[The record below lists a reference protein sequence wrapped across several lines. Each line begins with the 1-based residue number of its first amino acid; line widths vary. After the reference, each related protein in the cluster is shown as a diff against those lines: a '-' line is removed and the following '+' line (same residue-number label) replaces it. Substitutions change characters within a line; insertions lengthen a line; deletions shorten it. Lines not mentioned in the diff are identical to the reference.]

1 MKYLG
6 EFRSSWPNF
15 LGATLG
21 VALGSAL
28 NHYLMSLF
36 GPPLIAEFGWT
47 KAEFALV
54 GTLGIAGMVAAPFM
68 GRLTDRIGARRAAA
82 IGFIVLP
89 LCFVAYSQMTGPIW
103 QFYLIYMVKSI
114 FGILT
119 TTLVF
124 TRIVI
129 RRFDRARG
137 IALALLMTG
146 PPLAGALLAP
156 VIGQIINSEGWRAAY
171 LAMAGLAAAG
181 GFAGIMLAGR
191 RSKGQVSNTQTGSKA
206 TTNLSWTEFAA
217 LLRRPAFGLLVG
229 GMLLV
234 NIPQIIVMTQLKL
247 ILLDKGTGDDFAT
260 WAVSLYAAGVIGG
273 RFVSGL
279 ALDRIPAHVVA
290 GAFLALPALGMIALL
305 APLQAGL
312 LLAGGVLIV
321 GLAQGAEGDLGAYLT
336 SRNFRIENYSLAYSM
351 VIIAIGGGAA
361 LGSALL
367 GWTLALTDS
376 FRPFLII
383 SAVVTLVGAAC
394 FYLTGRFP
402 GPNAQ
407 GETA

>member
-6 EFRSSWPNF
+6 EFRTGWPNL
-15 LGATLG
+15 LGATVG

-36 GPPLIAEFGWT
+36 GPPLLAEFGWE
-47 KAEFALV
+47 KSEFALV
-54 GTLGIAGMVAAPFM
+54 GTLGLAGMVTAPFM
-68 GRLTDRIGARRAAA
+68 GRLTDRLGARSTAT
-82 IGFIVLP
+82 IGFTILP
-89 LCFVAYSQMTGPIW
+89 LCFLAYSLMTGPIW

-124 TRIVI
+124 TRVII

-146 PPLAGALLAP
+146 PPLAGAVLTPLVAE
-156 VIGQIINSEGWRAAY
+156 IIDAEGWRAGY
-171 LAMAGLAAAG
+171 RAMAAMAAAG
-181 GFAGIMLAGR
+181 GFVAILLVGKRSPAPAAGTARPKLTWGQFAG
-191 RSKGQVSNTQTGSKA
+191 
-206 TTNLSWTEFAA
+206 

-234 NIPQIIVMTQLKL
+234 NIPQIIVMSQLKL
-247 ILLDKGTGDDFAT
+247 ILIDKGTSDDFAT
-260 WAVSLYAAGVIGG
+260 WAVSLYAIGVMGG

-279 ALDRIPAHVVA
+279 ALDRLPAHIVA
-290 GAFLALPALGMIALL
+290 GAFLGLPALGMIALL
-305 APLQAGL
+305 SPLQAGMV
-312 LLAGGVLIV
+312 LAGGVLLV

-336 SRNFRIENYSLAYSM
+336 SRNFAMENYSLAYSM
-351 VIIAIGGGAA
+351 VIIAIGAGAVI
-361 LGSALL
+361 GSALL
-367 GWTLALTDS
+367 GWTLAATDS
-376 FRPFLII
+376 FGPFLTI
-383 SAVVTLVGAAC
+383 SAIVTIIGAAC

-402 GPNAQ
+402 RPKEQ